1 VLPSAP
7 VPPIPR
13 SWRHLLG
20 AAVVPTVAPT
30 FLLWPALTEP
40 SARSWHSS
48 DWGRAYMKR
57 HIEVPNEHE
66 GSLPNKSSRISRR
79 AQNESNQMV
88 RREYENLAKQFLH
101 LAKEADRDATVKQVT
116 SFD

>member
-1 VLPSAP
+1 VIMASGPCIL
-7 VPPIPR
+7 
-13 SWRHLLG
+13 
-20 AAVVPTVAPT
+20 
-30 FLLWPALTEP
+30 
-40 SARSWHSS
+40 
-48 DWGRAYMKR
+48 RAGKR